1 MEDINSPVFAQAK
14 IEYTK
19 QLIDVLKLPIYEGL
33 QKIYGDSKRIF
44 ADGYEDELPNIF
56 RKQIENVPKWNSDFI
71 ENEVDRIIR
80 VSNCDWLD
88 DLITAVF
95 ISHTKILASLG
106 NNSKR
111 VNLTIP
117 KTSNFIHKCYINSAR
132 EMWKNPY
139 LFDESVS
146 SSEYQ
151 KNIKYIEDLIKESIE
166 HTIRKALPVKE
177 ILRDH
182 FEHSELG
189 EQNKMEIQK
198 TKNLQ
203 KLLMKEIMETRK
215 EKQEYLNNYNDN
227 TDNNLQGERYFDDHV
242 DEKMIH
248 ENTKNLVVNDIL
260 SDNEDDVVEPYYE
273 NPDIVDTKPVVID
286 TPVTVEEKLN
296 EYKGVLEN
304 KPDEE
309 VVVKKLDTNDIIND
323 ISNDISND
331 NIVVDDNVA
340 NEVVINDNV
349 TNDNIVVDDN
359 VANKVVNDLNDVVVG
374 GSDNSNDNTT
384 NNIVSDDTKN
394 ISMVESISETVKD
407 DENIKTVGLG
417 KVESVIEEVK
427 VVDDKDETM
436 TLDNFMNDVNDL
448 LSDDKKNKD
457 DFTLFN
463 DAKDIES

>member
-166 HTIRKALPVKE
+166 HTVRKALPVKE

-242 DEKMIH
+242 NEKMIQ

-273 NPDIVDTKPVVID
+273 NPDIIDTKPVIID

-304 KPDEE
+304 KPEEE
-309 VVVKKLDTNDIIND
+309 VVVKKLDN
-323 ISNDISND
+323 NDISND
-331 NIVVDDNVA
+331 NIVVDDNVVANEVVVNDNVA
-340 NEVVINDNV
+340 NEVVINDNI
-349 TNDNIVVDDN
+349 TKN
-359 VANKVVNDLNDVVVG
+359 LNDVVVG
-374 GSDNSNDNTT
+374 GSSNSNDNTT

-417 KVESVIEEVK
+417 KVESVIEEDK
-427 VVDDKDETM
+427 VSDDKDETM

>member
-56 RKQIENVPKWNSDFI
+56 RKSIENVPKWNSDFI

-182 FEHSELG
+182 FEHSEQG

-203 KLLMKEIMETRK
+203 KILMKEIMETRK
-215 EKQEYLNNYNDN
+215 EKQEYLNNFDN
-227 TDNNLQGERYFDDHV
+227 TDNLQGEKYFDDHV
-242 DEKMIH
+242 DEKMIV

-286 TPVTVEEKLN
+286 TPITVEEKLN
-296 EYKGVLEN
+296 EYRGVLQN
-304 KPDEE
+304 KPEEE
-309 VVVKKLDTNDIIND
+309 VVVKKLDNNDIV
-323 ISNDISND
+323 SND
-331 NIVVDDNVA
+331 VVV
-340 NEVVINDNV
+340 NDNV
-349 TNDNIVVDDN
+349 VNDIVTNDVI
-359 VANKVVNDLNDVVVG
+359 VNDLNDIVVG
-374 GSDNSNDNTT
+374 SNNSNNDNTT
-384 NNIVSDDTKN
+384 NNIISDDTKN
-394 ISMVESISETVKD
+394 ISMVESISETIKD

-417 KVESVIEEVK
+417 KVEEVK
-427 VVDDKDETM
+427 VSDDLTDDKDETM

>member
-151 KNIKYIEDLIKESIE
+151 KNIKFIEDLIKESIE

-227 TDNNLQGERYFDDHV
+227 TDNNERYFDDHV
-242 DEKMIH
+242 DEKMIQ

-273 NPDIVDTKPVVID
+273 NPDIVDTKPVVVD

-304 KPDEE
+304 KPEEE
-309 VVVKKLDTNDIIND
+309 VVVKKLDTNDVA
-323 ISNDISND
+323 NDISND
-331 NIVVDDNVA
+331 NIVVNDDANIVTNDVA
-340 NEVVINDNV
+340 NEVV
-349 TNDNIVVDDN
+349 NDNIT
-359 VANKVVNDLNDVVVG
+359 NDLNDVVVG

-384 NNIVSDDTKN
+384 NNIISDDTKN
-394 ISMVESISETVKD
+394 ISMIESINETVKD

-427 VVDDKDETM
+427 VSDDKDETM

>member
-19 QLIDVLKLPIYEGL
+19 QLIDVLKLPLYEGL
-33 QKIYGDSKRIF
+33 QKIYNDSKRIF

-56 RKQIENVPKWNSDFI
+56 RKSIENVPKWNTDI
-71 ENEVDRIIR
+71 IDNEVNRIIR

-139 LFDESVS
+139 LFDEGVS

-166 HTIRKALPVKE
+166 HTVRKALPVKE

-182 FEHSELG
+182 FEHSEQG
-189 EQNKMEIQK
+189 EQNKMEIEK

-203 KLLMKEIMETRK
+203 KILMKEIMETRK
-215 EKQEYLNNYNDN
+215 EKEEYMN
-227 TDNNLQGERYFDDHV
+227 TMDQDRYFDDHV
-242 DEKMIH
+242 DEKMIQ

-260 SDNEDDVVEPYYE
+260 SDNDDAIEPYYE
-273 NPDIVDTKPVVID
+273 NPDIVDTKPIVVD

-296 EYKGVLEN
+296 EYKEVLQN
-304 KPDEE
+304 KPEEE
-309 VVVKKLDTNDIIND
+309 VIVKKIDDTNVVADTITDIVVSDTIIDTVVDANDNKNLND
-323 ISNDISND
+323 I
-331 NIVVDDNVA
+331 
-340 NEVVINDNV
+340 VI
-349 TNDNIVVDDN
+349 
-359 VANKVVNDLNDVVVG
+359 G
-374 GSDNSNDNTT
+374 GNNST
-384 NNIVSDDTKN
+384 NNIVSDDIKN
-394 ISMVESISETVKD
+394 ISMVENINEIVKD
-407 DENIKTVGLG
+407 EDIKTVGLG
-417 KVESVIEEVK
+417 KVETVIEETPIVTDDRTNDRANDRT
-427 VVDDKDETM
+427 DDKDETM

-448 LSDDKKNKD
+448 LSNDKKNKD

-463 DAKDIES
+463 DAKEIES

>member
-19 QLIDVLKLPIYEGL
+19 QLIDVLKLPLYEGL
-33 QKIYGDSKRIF
+33 QKIYNDSKRIF

-56 RKQIENVPKWNSDFI
+56 RKSIENVPKWNTDI
-71 ENEVDRIIR
+71 IDNEVHRIIR
-80 VSNCDWLD
+80 ISNCDWLD

-139 LFDESVS
+139 LFDEGVS

-166 HTIRKALPVKE
+166 HTVRKALPVKE

-182 FEHSELG
+182 FEHSEQG
-189 EQNKMEIQK
+189 EQNRMEIEK

-203 KLLMKEIMETRK
+203 KILMKEIMETRK
-215 EKQEYLNNYNDN
+215 EKEEYMN
-227 TDNNLQGERYFDDHV
+227 TMDQDRYFDDHV
-242 DEKMIH
+242 DEKMIQ

-260 SDNEDDVVEPYYE
+260 TDKDDIIEPYYE
-273 NPDIVDTKPVVID
+273 NPDIVETRPVVVD

-296 EYKGVLEN
+296 EYKEVLQN
-304 KPDEE
+304 KPEEE
-309 VVVKKLDTNDIIND
+309 VIVKKIDDT
-323 ISNDISND
+323 
-331 NIVVDDNVA
+331 NVA
-340 NEVVINDNV
+340 NTV
-349 TNDNIVVDDN
+349 TNTLIDTV
-359 VANKVVNDLNDVVVG
+359 VANTDTVADANNNKNLNDVVVG
-374 GSDNSNDNTT
+374 NSDNSNSDNTT
-384 NNIVSDDTKN
+384 NNIVSDDIKN
-394 ISMVESISETVKD
+394 ISMVENINEIVKD
-407 DENIKTVGLG
+407 EDIKTVGLG
-417 KVESVIEEVK
+417 KVETVIEETSIVT
-427 VVDDKDETM
+427 DDRTNDRTNDKDETM

-448 LSDDKKNKD
+448 LSNDKKNKD

-463 DAKDIES
+463 DAKEIES

>member
-139 LFDESVS
+139 LFDENVS

-189 EQNKMEIQK
+189 EQNKIEIEK

-227 TDNNLQGERYFDDHV
+227 TDNNERYFDDHV
-242 DEKMIH
+242 NEKMIV

-273 NPDIVDTKPVVID
+273 NPNIVDTKPVVID

-296 EYKGVLEN
+296 EYKEVLEN
-304 KPDEE
+304 KPEEE
-309 VVVKKLDTNDIIND
+309 VVVKKLDTNDNVA
-323 ISNDISND
+323 NE
-331 NIVVDDNVA
+331 VVVNDNVA
-340 NEVVINDNV
+340 NEVVN
-349 TNDNIVVDDN
+349 DN
-359 VANKVVNDLNDVVVG
+359 VANEVVVNDNVANDLNNIIVG
-374 GSDNSNDNTT
+374 NIDNNNIT

-394 ISMVESISETVKD
+394 ISMVESISETIKD

-417 KVESVIEEVK
+417 KVESVIEEDK

-448 LSDDKKNKD
+448 LSDGKKNKD

>member
-19 QLIDVLKLPIYEGL
+19 QLIDVLKLPLYEGL
-33 QKIYGDSKRIF
+33 QKIYNDSKRIF

-56 RKQIENVPKWNSDFI
+56 RKSIENVPKWNTDI
-71 ENEVDRIIR
+71 IDNEVNRIIR

-139 LFDESVS
+139 LFDEGVS

-166 HTIRKALPVKE
+166 HTVRKALPVKE

-182 FEHSELG
+182 FEHSEQG
-189 EQNKMEIQK
+189 EQNKMEIEK

-203 KLLMKEIMETRK
+203 KILMKEIMETRK
-215 EKQEYLNNYNDN
+215 EKEEYMN
-227 TDNNLQGERYFDDHV
+227 TMDQDRYFDDHV
-242 DEKMIH
+242 DEKMIQ

-260 SDNEDDVVEPYYE
+260 TDKNDAIEPYYE
-273 NPDIVDTKPVVID
+273 NPDIVDTKPIVVD

-296 EYKGVLEN
+296 EYKEVLQN
-304 KPDEE
+304 KPEEE
-309 VVVKKLDTNDIIND
+309 VIVKKIDDT
-323 ISNDISND
+323 
-331 NIVVDDNVA
+331 NVA
-340 NEVVINDNV
+340 NTVTNTLIDTVVADTIIDTNVADANDNKNL
-349 TNDNIVVDDN
+349 NDIVVGN
-359 VANKVVNDLNDVVVG
+359 
-374 GSDNSNDNTT
+374 SDNSNSDNST
-384 NNIVSDDTKN
+384 NNIVSDDIKN
-394 ISMVESISETVKD
+394 ISMIENINEIVKD
-407 DENIKTVGLG
+407 EDIKTVGLG
-417 KVESVIEEVK
+417 KVETVIEETPIVTDDRT
-427 VVDDKDETM
+427 DDKDETM

-448 LSDDKKNKD
+448 LSNDKKNKD

-463 DAKDIES
+463 DAKEIES

>member
-19 QLIDVLKLPIYEGL
+19 QLIDVLKLPLYEGL
-33 QKIYGDSKRIF
+33 QKIYNDSKRIF

-56 RKQIENVPKWNSDFI
+56 RKSIENVPKWNTDI
-71 ENEVDRIIR
+71 IDNEVNRIIR

-139 LFDESVS
+139 LFDEGVS

-166 HTIRKALPVKE
+166 HTVRKALPVKE

-182 FEHSELG
+182 FEHSEQG
-189 EQNKMEIQK
+189 EQNKMEIEK

-203 KLLMKEIMETRK
+203 KILMKEIMETRK
-215 EKQEYLNNYNDN
+215 EKEEYMN
-227 TDNNLQGERYFDDHV
+227 TMDQDRYFDDHV
-242 DEKMIH
+242 DEKMIQ

-260 SDNEDDVVEPYYE
+260 SDNDDAIEPYYE
-273 NPDIVDTKPVVID
+273 NPDIVDTKPIVVD

-296 EYKGVLEN
+296 EYKEVLQN
-304 KPDEE
+304 KPEEE
-309 VVVKKLDTNDIIND
+309 VIVKKIDDT
-323 ISNDISND
+323 
-331 NIVVDDNVA
+331 NVA
-340 NEVVINDNV
+340 NTVTNTLIDTVVADTIIDTVVDANDNK
-349 TNDNIVVDDN
+349 N
-359 VANKVVNDLNDVVVG
+359 LNDIVIG
-374 GSDNSNDNTT
+374 GNNST
-384 NNIVSDDTKN
+384 NNIVSDDIKN
-394 ISMVESISETVKD
+394 ISMVENINEIVKD
-407 DENIKTVGLG
+407 EDIKTVGLG
-417 KVESVIEEVK
+417 KVETVIEETPIVTDDRTNDRT
-427 VVDDKDETM
+427 DDKDETM

-448 LSDDKKNKD
+448 LSNNKKNKD

-463 DAKDIES
+463 DAKEIES

>member
-19 QLIDVLKLPIYEGL
+19 QLIDVLKLPLYEGL
-33 QKIYGDSKRIF
+33 QKIYNDSKRIF

-56 RKQIENVPKWNSDFI
+56 RKSIENVPKWNTDI
-71 ENEVDRIIR
+71 IDNEVHRIIR
-80 VSNCDWLD
+80 ISNCDWLD

-139 LFDESVS
+139 LFDEGVS

-166 HTIRKALPVKE
+166 HTVRKALPVKE

-182 FEHSELG
+182 FEHSEQG
-189 EQNKMEIQK
+189 EQNRMEIEK

-203 KLLMKEIMETRK
+203 KILMKEIMETRK
-215 EKQEYLNNYNDN
+215 EKEEYMN
-227 TDNNLQGERYFDDHV
+227 TMDQDRYFDDHV
-242 DEKMIH
+242 DEKMIQ

-260 SDNEDDVVEPYYE
+260 TDNDDIIEPYYE
-273 NPDIVDTKPVVID
+273 NPDIVETKPIVVD

-296 EYKGVLEN
+296 EYKEVLQN
-304 KPDEE
+304 KPEEE
-309 VVVKKLDTNDIIND
+309 VIVKKIDDT
-323 ISNDISND
+323 
-331 NIVVDDNVA
+331 NVA
-340 NEVVINDNV
+340 NTV
-349 TNDNIVVDDN
+349 TNTLIDTV
-359 VANKVVNDLNDVVVG
+359 VANTDTVADANNNKNLNDVVVG
-374 GSDNSNDNTT
+374 NSDNSNSDNTT
-384 NNIVSDDTKN
+384 NNIVSDDIKN
-394 ISMVESISETVKD
+394 ISMVENINEIVKD
-407 DENIKTVGLG
+407 EDIKTVGLG
-417 KVESVIEEVK
+417 KVETVIEETSIVT
-427 VVDDKDETM
+427 DDRTNDKDETM

-448 LSDDKKNKD
+448 LSNDKKNKD

-463 DAKDIES
+463 DAKEIES

>member
-19 QLIDVLKLPIYEGL
+19 QLIDVLKLPLYEGL
-33 QKIYGDSKRIF
+33 QKIYNDSKHIF

-56 RKQIENVPKWNSDFI
+56 RKSIENVPKWNTDI
-71 ENEVDRIIR
+71 IDNEVNRIIR

-139 LFDESVS
+139 LFDEGVS

-166 HTIRKALPVKE
+166 HTVRKALPVKE

-182 FEHSELG
+182 FEHSEQG
-189 EQNKMEIQK
+189 EQNKMEIEK

-203 KLLMKEIMETRK
+203 KILMKEIMETRK
-215 EKQEYLNNYNDN
+215 EKEEYMN
-227 TDNNLQGERYFDDHV
+227 TMDQDRYFDDHV
-242 DEKMIH
+242 DEKMIQ

-260 SDNEDDVVEPYYE
+260 SDNDDAIEPYYE
-273 NPDIVDTKPVVID
+273 NPDIVDTKPIVVD

-296 EYKGVLEN
+296 EYKEVLQN
-304 KPDEE
+304 KPEEE
-309 VVVKKLDTNDIIND
+309 VIVKKIDDTNVVADTITDIVVSDTIIDTVVDANDNKNLND
-323 ISNDISND
+323 I
-331 NIVVDDNVA
+331 
-340 NEVVINDNV
+340 VI
-349 TNDNIVVDDN
+349 
-359 VANKVVNDLNDVVVG
+359 G
-374 GSDNSNDNTT
+374 GNNST
-384 NNIVSDDTKN
+384 NNIVSDDIKN
-394 ISMVESISETVKD
+394 ISMVENINEIVKD
-407 DENIKTVGLG
+407 EDIKTVGLG
-417 KVESVIEEVK
+417 KVSTVIEETPIVTDDRTNDRTNDRT
-427 VVDDKDETM
+427 DDKDETM

-448 LSDDKKNKD
+448 LSNDKKNKD

-463 DAKDIES
+463 DAKEIES

>member
-19 QLIDVLKLPIYEGL
+19 QLIDVLKLPLYEGL
-33 QKIYGDSKRIF
+33 QKIYNDSKRIF

-56 RKQIENVPKWNSDFI
+56 RKSIENVPKWNTDI
-71 ENEVDRIIR
+71 IDNEVNRIIR
-80 VSNCDWLD
+80 ASNCDWLD

-139 LFDESVS
+139 LFDEGVS

-166 HTIRKALPVKE
+166 HTVRKALPVKE

-182 FEHSELG
+182 FEHSEQG
-189 EQNKMEIQK
+189 EQNKMEIEK

-203 KLLMKEIMETRK
+203 KILMKEIMETRK
-215 EKQEYLNNYNDN
+215 EKEEYMN
-227 TDNNLQGERYFDDHV
+227 TMDQDRYFDDHV
-242 DEKMIH
+242 DEKMIQ

-260 SDNEDDVVEPYYE
+260 TDNDDIIEPYYE
-273 NPDIVDTKPVVID
+273 NPDIVETKPIVVD

-296 EYKGVLEN
+296 EYKEVLQN
-304 KPDEE
+304 KPEEE
-309 VVVKKLDTNDIIND
+309 VIVKKIDDT
-323 ISNDISND
+323 
-331 NIVVDDNVA
+331 NVA
-340 NEVVINDNV
+340 NTVTNTLIDTVVANTDIIADANDNK
-349 TNDNIVVDDN
+349 N
-359 VANKVVNDLNDVVVG
+359 LNDVVVG
-374 GSDNSNDNTT
+374 NSDNSNSDNTT
-384 NNIVSDDTKN
+384 NNIVSDDIKN
-394 ISMVESISETVKD
+394 ISMVENINEIVKD
-407 DENIKTVGLG
+407 EDIKTVGLG
-417 KVESVIEEVK
+417 KVETVIEETSIVT
-427 VVDDKDETM
+427 DDRTNDRTNDKDETM

-448 LSDDKKNKD
+448 LSNDKKNKD

-463 DAKDIES
+463 DAKEIES

>member
-189 EQNKMEIQK
+189 EQNKMEIEK

-227 TDNNLQGERYFDDHV
+227 TDNNERYFDDHV
-242 DEKMIH
+242 NEKMIQ

-273 NPDIVDTKPVVID
+273 NPDIVDTKPVVVD

-304 KPDEE
+304 KPEE
-309 VVVKKLDTNDIIND
+309 EIVVKKLDTNDNIV
-323 ISNDISND
+323 ND
-331 NIVVDDNVA
+331 NVVVDDNVVVNDNIVTNDKTNIVNDNIA
-340 NEVVINDNV
+340 NIVVNDNV
-349 TNDNIVVDDN
+349 TNDL
-359 VANKVVNDLNDVVVG
+359 NDLVG
-374 GSDNSNDNTT
+374 GSSNSNDNTT

-394 ISMVESISETVKD
+394 ISMVESISETIKD

-417 KVESVIEEVK
+417 KVESVIEEDK

>member
-56 RKQIENVPKWNSDFI
+56 RKSIENVPKWNSDFI

-139 LFDESVS
+139 LFDENVS

-166 HTIRKALPVKE
+166 HTIRKSLPVKE

-182 FEHSELG
+182 FEHSEQG
-189 EQNKMEIQK
+189 EQNKMEIEK

-203 KLLMKEIMETRK
+203 KILMKEIMETRK
-215 EKQEYLNNYNDN
+215 EKQEYLNNYND

-242 DEKMIH
+242 NEKMIV

-296 EYKGVLEN
+296 EYRGVLQN
-304 KPDEE
+304 KPEEE
-309 VVVKKLDTNDIIND
+309 VVVKKLDTNDIVTND
-323 ISNDISND
+323 VA
-331 NIVVDDNVA
+331 NIVVDNVVA

-349 TNDNIVVDDN
+349 ANDIIVNDNTNIVTNDF
-359 VANKVVNDLNDVVVG
+359 NDLVVG
-374 GSDNSNDNTT
+374 NSDNNNSNDNTT
-384 NNIVSDDTKN
+384 NNTTNNIVIDDSKN
-394 ISMVESISETVKD
+394 ISMVESISETIKD

>member
-19 QLIDVLKLPIYEGL
+19 QLIDVLKLPLYEGL
-33 QKIYGDSKRIF
+33 QKIYNDSKRIF

-56 RKQIENVPKWNSDFI
+56 RKSIENVPKWNTDI
-71 ENEVDRIIR
+71 IDNEVNRIIR

-139 LFDESVS
+139 LFDEGVS

-166 HTIRKALPVKE
+166 HTVRKALPVKE

-182 FEHSELG
+182 FEHSEQG
-189 EQNKMEIQK
+189 EQNKMEIEK

-203 KLLMKEIMETRK
+203 KILMKEIMETRK
-215 EKQEYLNNYNDN
+215 EKEEYMN
-227 TDNNLQGERYFDDHV
+227 TMDQDRYFDDHV
-242 DEKMIH
+242 DEKMIQ

-260 SDNEDDVVEPYYE
+260 SDNDDAIEPYYE
-273 NPDIVDTKPVVID
+273 NPDIVDTKPIVVD

-296 EYKGVLEN
+296 EYKEVLQN
-304 KPDEE
+304 KPEEE
-309 VVVKKLDTNDIIND
+309 VIVKKIDDTNVVADTITDIVVSDTIIDTVVDANDNKNLND
-323 ISNDISND
+323 I
-331 NIVVDDNVA
+331 
-340 NEVVINDNV
+340 VI
-349 TNDNIVVDDN
+349 
-359 VANKVVNDLNDVVVG
+359 G
-374 GSDNSNDNTT
+374 GNNST
-384 NNIVSDDTKN
+384 NNIVSDDIKN
-394 ISMVESISETVKD
+394 ISMVENINEIVKD
-407 DENIKTVGLG
+407 EDIKTVGLG
-417 KVESVIEEVK
+417 KVETVIEETPIVTDDRTNDRTNDRT
-427 VVDDKDETM
+427 DDKDETM

-463 DAKDIES
+463 DAKEIES

>member
-19 QLIDVLKLPIYEGL
+19 QLIDVLKLPLYEGL
-33 QKIYGDSKRIF
+33 QKIYNDSKRIF

-56 RKQIENVPKWNSDFI
+56 RKSIENVPKWNTDI
-71 ENEVDRIIR
+71 IDNEVNRIIR

-139 LFDESVS
+139 LFDEGVS

-151 KNIKYIEDLIKESIE
+151 KNIKYIEDENKESIE
-166 HTIRKALPVKE
+166 HTVRKALPVKE

-182 FEHSELG
+182 FEHSEQG
-189 EQNKMEIQK
+189 EQNKMEIEK

-203 KLLMKEIMETRK
+203 KILMKEIMETRK
-215 EKQEYLNNYNDN
+215 EKEEYMN
-227 TDNNLQGERYFDDHV
+227 TMDQDRYFDDHV
-242 DEKMIH
+242 DEKMIQ

-260 SDNEDDVVEPYYE
+260 SDNDDAIEPYYE
-273 NPDIVDTKPVVID
+273 NPDIVDTKPIVVD

-296 EYKGVLEN
+296 EYKEVLQN
-304 KPDEE
+304 KPEEE
-309 VVVKKLDTNDIIND
+309 VIVKKIDDTNVVADTITDIVVSDTIIDTVVDANDNKNLND
-323 ISNDISND
+323 I
-331 NIVVDDNVA
+331 
-340 NEVVINDNV
+340 VI
-349 TNDNIVVDDN
+349 
-359 VANKVVNDLNDVVVG
+359 G
-374 GSDNSNDNTT
+374 GNNST
-384 NNIVSDDTKN
+384 NNIVSDDIKN
-394 ISMVESISETVKD
+394 ISMVENINEIVKD
-407 DENIKTVGLG
+407 EDIKTVGLG
-417 KVESVIEEVK
+417 KVETVIEETPIVTDDRTNDRTNDRT
-427 VVDDKDETM
+427 DDKDETM

-463 DAKDIES
+463 DAKEIES

>member
-139 LFDESVS
+139 LFDENVS

-189 EQNKMEIQK
+189 EQNKIEIEK

-227 TDNNLQGERYFDDHV
+227 TDNNERYFDDHV
-242 DEKMIH
+242 NEKMIV

-273 NPDIVDTKPVVID
+273 NPNIVDTKPVVID

-296 EYKGVLEN
+296 EYKEVLEN
-304 KPDEE
+304 KPEEE
-309 VVVKKLDTNDIIND
+309 VVVKKLDTNDNVA
-323 ISNDISND
+323 NE
-331 NIVVDDNVA
+331 VVVNDNVA
-340 NEVVINDNV
+340 NEVVN
-349 TNDNIVVDDN
+349 DN
-359 VANKVVNDLNDVVVG
+359 VANEVVVNDNVANEVVV
-374 GSDNSNDNTT
+374 NDNVANDLNNIIVGNIDNNNIT

-394 ISMVESISETVKD
+394 ISMVESISETIKD

-417 KVESVIEEVK
+417 KVESVIEEDK

-448 LSDDKKNKD
+448 LSDGKKNKD

>member
-19 QLIDVLKLPIYEGL
+19 QLIDVLKLPLYEGL
-33 QKIYGDSKRIF
+33 QKIYNDSKRIF

-56 RKQIENVPKWNSDFI
+56 RKSIENVPKWNSDI
-71 ENEVDRIIR
+71 IDNEVDRIIR

-139 LFDESVS
+139 LFDEGVS

-166 HTIRKALPVKE
+166 HTVRKALPVKE

-182 FEHSELG
+182 FEHSEQG
-189 EQNKMEIQK
+189 EQNKMEIEK

-203 KLLMKEIMETRK
+203 KILMKEIMETRK
-215 EKQEYLNNYNDN
+215 EKEEYMN
-227 TDNNLQGERYFDDHV
+227 TMDQDRYFDDHV
-242 DEKMIH
+242 DEKMIQ

-260 SDNEDDVVEPYYE
+260 TDNDNAIEPYYE
-273 NPDIVDTKPVVID
+273 NPDIVETKPIVVD

-296 EYKGVLEN
+296 EYKEVLQN
-304 KPDEE
+304 KPEEE
-309 VVVKKLDTNDIIND
+309 VIVKKIDDT
-323 ISNDISND
+323 
-331 NIVVDDNVA
+331 NVA
-340 NEVVINDNV
+340 NTVTNTLIDTVVANTDIIADANDNK
-349 TNDNIVVDDN
+349 N
-359 VANKVVNDLNDVVVG
+359 LNDVVIG
-374 GSDNSNDNTT
+374 GNNSNNSDNST
-384 NNIVSDDTKN
+384 NNIVSDDIKN
-394 ISMVESISETVKD
+394 ISMVENINEIVKD
-407 DENIKTVGLG
+407 EDIKTVGLG
-417 KVESVIEEVK
+417 KVSTVIEETPIVT
-427 VVDDKDETM
+427 DDRTNDRTNDKDETM
-436 TLDNFMNDVNDL
+436 TLDNFMSDVNDL
-448 LSDDKKNKD
+448 LSNDKKNKD

-463 DAKDIES
+463 DAKEIES